1 MTSRP
6 GSDRPGTDRDG
17 DGASTGNA
25 AVDRIVER
33 FGGIRPMAHKLDTP
47 VTTVQGWKK
56 RGAIPLARHADLR
69 TAAAKYRI
77 KLDDADLDAAT
88 PSEDRPTDA
97 ASAVVITPAET
108 VPVVEPVPTASPAD
122 TIPGADTPSAGTTAG
137 PVNKLQP
144 SDALIPPATPL
155 GATDGLSDTPKTEAE
170 KAAETKADPLKPADS
185 SKADS
190 SKAASSKPDDVKSDA
205 IKPAPFKA
213 DTAKPDMAKP
223 VTAKPATAAA
233 SDEPKT
239 ASAAASSP
247 KPSAGTGTTGSAG
260 YNRGDSEPARP
271 TIAPT
276 PSYIDEPRS
285 GSGFATALSVVA
297 LLVGAAALSAPWWGP
312 ALPGWPSPAAPAPA
326 QTSASAPADPA
337 LRAQIQQ
344 LVDRV
349 GQLEQRPSAE
359 PGTGGNGE
367 TADIAALTQRVDALE
382 QRPAAAAPDT
392 GIADAQKALADRLA
406 ALEQKVSAADAEAQ
420 TVQELRGEIDSLK
433 QQVASVNQAVTQR
446 QDAATAS
453 QALVLAAGQLR
464 AALSGGQPF
473 QQDLQAVRALNIA
486 DPAVTQPLDA
496 LAPYAAKGI
505 PTRAQLTDRFEPL
518 ASEIVRADIR
528 GEGNSWIDS
537 AVGKLSTLVTV
548 RREGGGVVGTTAD
561 AVVARAEAAL
571 NEGNLAKAVEELS
584 TLQGPAAQTV
594 GPWLADA
601 KARLA
606 ADQAARQLND
616 SAIALMTTAAGGKG
630 TAQ

>member
-6 GSDRPGTDRDG
+6 GSERPGTDRDG

-69 TAAAKYRI
+69 TAAAKHRI

-97 ASAVVITPAET
+97 AAAVIVPPAPADT
-108 VPVVEPVPTASPAD
+108 VPAVDPVVDPVPAASPAD
-122 TIPGADTPSAGTTAG
+122 TIPGADTPSAGTIAG
-137 PVNKLQP
+137 PVSELQS
-144 SDALIPPATPL
+144 SDALIPPATPV
-155 GATDGLSDTPKTEAE
+155 GATDSLSDTPKSEAE
-170 KAAETKADPLKPADS
+170 KAEDA
-185 SKADS
+185 
-190 SKAASSKPDDVKSDA
+190 KSD
-205 IKPAPFKA
+205 PFKT
-213 DTAKPDMAKP
+213 DTAKSDTARPDT
-223 VTAKPATAAA
+223 VTA

-239 ASAAASSP
+239 TASSST
-247 KPSAGTGTTGSAG
+247 PSGTTGSAG
-260 YNRGDSEPARP
+260 YGRAESEPSRP

-326 QTSASAPADPA
+326 QSSAAAPADPA

-349 GQLEQRPSAE
+349 GKLEQRPAAA
-359 PGTGGNGE
+359 PANGGNGD
-367 TADIAALTQRVDALE
+367 AAAGIAALTQRIDALE
-382 QRPAAAAPDT
+382 QRPAAPAADS
-392 GIADAQKALADRLA
+392 GVADAQKALADRIA
-406 ALEQKVSAADAEAQ
+406 SLEQKVTAAAGNAQ
-420 TVQELRGEIDSLK
+420 AAQELRGEVDSLK
-433 QQVASVNQAVTQR
+433 QQVTSVNQSVAQR
-446 QDAATAS
+446 QDAATAA

-464 AALSGGQPF
+464 SSLSGGQPF

-486 DPAVTQPLDA
+486 DAGVTQPLDA
-496 LAPYAAKGI
+496 VAPYAAKGI

-518 ASEIVRADIR
+518 AGEIVRADIR

-571 NEGNLAKAVEELS
+571 NAGNLAKAVEELS
-584 TLQGPAAQTV
+584 TLQGPAAQTA
-594 GPWLADA
+594 GPWLTDA

-616 SAIALMTTAAGGKG
+616 RAIALMTTAAGGKG

>member
-6 GSDRPGTDRDG
+6 GSERPGTDRDG

-69 TAAAKYRI
+69 AAAAKHRI

-97 ASAVVITPAET
+97 AAVIPTTIAPAVT
-108 VPVVEPVPTASPAD
+108 AIDVTPVVEPVPTASPAD
-122 TIPGADTPSAGTTAG
+122 TIPGADTLAAGLTSGAATE
-137 PVNKLQP
+137 LQS

-155 GATDGLSDTPKTEAE
+155 GTTGSLADTPKSDAP
-170 KAAETKADPLKPADS
+170 KAAE
-185 SKADS
+185 SKS
-190 SKAASSKPDDVKSDA
+190 E
-205 IKPAPFKA
+205 
-213 DTAKPDMAKP
+213 AKPDGIKPDAVKSGAAK
-223 VTAKPATAAA
+223 
-233 SDEPKT
+233 SDTVKSEAPKT
-239 ASAAASSP
+239 STGSWT
-247 KPSAGTGTTGSAG
+247 PSGTTGSAG
-260 YNRGDSEPARP
+260 YSRSDAEPSRP

-312 ALPGWPSPAAPAPA
+312 ALPGWPAPAAPAA
-326 QTSASAPADPA
+326 SSAAAPADPA

-349 GQLEQRPSAE
+349 GK
-359 PGTGGNGE
+359 
-367 TADIAALTQRVDALE
+367 LE
-382 QRPAAAAPDT
+382 QRPAASGNGGDAADLSALTQRIDALEKRPAATPDT
-392 GIADAQKALADRLA
+392 GAADAQKALADRLA
-406 ALEQKVSAADAEAQ
+406 ALEQKVTAAAGNAQ
-420 TVQELRGEIDSLK
+420 AAQQLQGEVDSLK
-433 QQVASVNQAVTQR
+433 QQVTSVNQAVSER
-446 QDAATAS
+446 QDAATAA

-464 AALSGGQPF
+464 ASLSGGQPF

-486 DPAVTQPLDA
+486 DPGVTQPLDA
-496 LAPYAAKGI
+496 VASYAAKGI
-505 PTRAQLTDRFEPL
+505 PTRAQLTDRFQPL
-518 ASEIVRADIR
+518 AGEIVRAEIR

-537 AVGKLSTLVTV
+537 VVGKLSTLVTV

-571 NEGNLAKAVEELS
+571 DAGNLAKAVEELS
-584 TLQGPAAQTV
+584 ALQGPAAQTAA
-594 GPWLADA
+594 PWLADA

-616 SAIALMTTAAGGKG
+616 RAIALMTTAAGGKG

>member
-6 GSDRPGTDRDG
+6 GSERPGTDRDG

-69 TAAAKYRI
+69 TAAAKHRI

-97 ASAVVITPAET
+97 ASSALITPADA
-108 VPVVEPVPTASPAD
+108 VPVVDPVVDPVPTASPAD
-122 TIPGADTPSAGTTAG
+122 TIPGADTPAPVSGLGTTAG
-137 PVNKLQP
+137 PVSELQS
-144 SDALIPPATPL
+144 SDALIPPATPI
-155 GATDGLSDTPKTEAE
+155 GAADNLSETE
-170 KAAETKADPLKPADS
+170 KAEDAKADPFKTDAT
-185 SKADS
+185 
-190 SKAASSKPDDVKSDA
+190 KPDTASDA
-205 IKPAPFKA
+205 PK
-213 DTAKPDMAKP
+213 
-223 VTAKPATAAA
+223 TAAA
-233 SDEPKT
+233 
-239 ASAAASSP
+239 ASTWT
-247 KPSAGTGTTGSAG
+247 PSGTTGSAG
-260 YNRGDSEPARP
+260 YSRSDSEPARP

-312 ALPGWPSPAAPAPA
+312 ALPGWPSPAAPAPT
-326 QTSASAPADPA
+326 QSSAAAPADLA

-349 GQLEQRPSAE
+349 GTLEQRPAAA
-359 PGTGGNGE
+359 PANGGNGE
-367 TADIAALTQRVDALE
+367 AAAGLSALTQRIDALE

-392 GIADAQKALADRLA
+392 GVADAQKALADRLA
-406 ALEQKVSAADAEAQ
+406 ALEQKVSAAAGNAQ
-420 TVQELRGEIDSLK
+420 AAQELRGEVDSLK
-433 QQVASVNQAVTQR
+433 QQVTSVNQAVTQR
-446 QDAATAS
+446 QDAATAA

-464 AALSGGQPF
+464 ASLSGGQPF

-486 DPAVTQPLDA
+486 DTGVTQPLDA
-496 LAPYAAKGI
+496 VAPYAAKGI

-518 ASEIVRADIR
+518 AGEIVRADIR
-528 GEGNSWIDS
+528 GEGNGWIDS

-548 RREGGGVVGTTAD
+548 RREGGGVVGTTSD

-571 NEGNLAKAVEELS
+571 SEGNLAKAVEELS
-584 TLQGPAAQTV
+584 TLQGPAAQTA

-616 SAIALMTTAAGGKG
+616 RAIALMTTAAGGKG

>member
-6 GSDRPGTDRDG
+6 GSERPGTDRDG

-69 TAAAKYRI
+69 TAAAKHRI

-97 ASAVVITPAET
+97 ASAAVIIPATPADA
-108 VPVVEPVPTASPAD
+108 VPVVDPVPTASPAD
-122 TIPGADTPSAGTTAG
+122 TIPGADTPAAVSGLGTTAG
-137 PVNKLQP
+137 PVNELQS
-144 SDALIPPATPL
+144 SDALIPPATPI
-155 GATDGLSDTPKTEAE
+155 GATDGLSDTPKSETE
-170 KAAETKADPLKPADS
+170 KAEDTKADPLKT
-185 SKADS
+185 
-190 SKAASSKPDDVKSDA
+190 
-205 IKPAPFKA
+205 
-213 DTAKPDMAKP
+213 DTAKPD
-223 VTAKPATAAA
+223 TA

-239 ASAAASSP
+239 ATPASSWT
-247 KPSAGTGTTGSAG
+247 SSGTTGSAG
-260 YNRGDSEPARP
+260 YSRGDSEPARP

-312 ALPGWPSPAAPAPA
+312 ALPGWPSPAAPA
-326 QTSASAPADPA
+326 SAPSSAAAPADPA

-349 GQLEQRPSAE
+349 GKLEQRPAAA
-359 PGTGGNGE
+359 PGNDGNGE
-367 TADIAALTQRVDALE
+367 AAAGLAALTQRIDALE

-392 GIADAQKALADRLA
+392 GVADAQKALADRLA
-406 ALEQKVSAADAEAQ
+406 ALEQKVSAAAGNAQ
-420 TVQELRGEIDSLK
+420 AAQELRGEVDSLK
-433 QQVASVNQAVTQR
+433 QQVTSVNQTVAQR
-446 QDAATAS
+446 QDAATAA

-464 AALSGGQPF
+464 SSLSGGQPF

-486 DPAVTQPLDA
+486 DAGVTQPLDA
-496 LAPYAAKGI
+496 VAPYAAKGI

-518 ASEIVRADIR
+518 AGEIVRADIR

-561 AVVARAEAAL
+561 AAVARAEAAL
-571 NEGNLAKAVEELS
+571 NAGNLAKAVEELS
-584 TLQGPAAQTV
+584 TLQGPAAQTA

-616 SAIALMTTAAGGKG
+616 RAIALMTTAAGGKG

>member
-6 GSDRPGTDRDG
+6 GSERPGTDRDG

-69 TAAAKYRI
+69 TAAAKHRI

-97 ASAVVITPAET
+97 ASAAVIPPADA
-108 VPVVEPVPTASPAD
+108 VPVVDPIVEPVPTASPAD
-122 TIPGADTPSAGTTAG
+122 TIPGSDTPAPASGLGTTAG
-137 PVNKLQP
+137 PVNELQS
-144 SDALIPPATPL
+144 SDALIPPATPI
-155 GATDGLSDTPKTEAE
+155 GATDSLSETEKSETE
-170 KAAETKADPLKPADS
+170 KAQDAKADPF
-185 SKADS
+185 
-190 SKAASSKPDDVKSDA
+190 KSDA
-205 IKPAPFKA
+205 
-213 DTAKPDMAKP
+213 AKPD
-223 VTAKPATAAA
+223 TA
-233 SDEPKT
+233 SDAPKT
-239 ASAAASSP
+239 TASTWT
-247 KPSAGTGTTGSAG
+247 PSGTTGSAG
-260 YNRGDSEPARP
+260 YSRSESEPARP

-312 ALPGWPSPAAPAPA
+312 ALPGWPSPAAPAPV
-326 QTSASAPADPA
+326 QSSAAAPADPA

-349 GQLEQRPSAE
+349 GKLEQRPAAA
-359 PGTGGNGE
+359 PGNNGNGD
-367 TADIAALTQRVDALE
+367 AAAGLAALTERIDALE
-382 QRPAAAAPDT
+382 KRPAAAAPDT
-392 GIADAQKALADRLA
+392 GVADAQKALADRLA
-406 ALEQKVSAADAEAQ
+406 ALEQKVSASAGNAQ
-420 TVQELRGEIDSLK
+420 AAQELRGEVDSLK
-433 QQVASVNQAVTQR
+433 QQVTSVNQAVTQR
-446 QDAATAS
+446 QDAATAA

-464 AALSGGQPF
+464 ASLSGGQPF

-486 DPAVTQPLDA
+486 DAGVTQPLDA
-496 LAPYAAKGI
+496 VAPYAAKGI

-518 ASEIVRADIR
+518 AGEIVRADIR

-548 RREGGGVVGTTAD
+548 RREGGGVVGTTSD

-584 TLQGPAAQTV
+584 TLQGPAAQTAA
-594 GPWLADA
+594 PWLTDA

-616 SAIALMTTAAGGKG
+616 RAIALMTTAAGGKG

>member
-6 GSDRPGTDRDG
+6 GSERPGTDRDG

-69 TAAAKYRI
+69 AAAAKHRI

-97 ASAVVITPAET
+97 SAAAVITPPPTTIDA
-108 VPVVEPVPTASPAD
+108 VPVVDPAPTASPAD
-122 TIPGADTPSAGTTAG
+122 TIPGADTPATGATTGAVTELQSA
-137 PVNKLQP
+137 
-144 SDALIPPATPL
+144 DALILPVTPV
-155 GATDGLSDTPKTEAE
+155 GATDSLTDLPKSDAE
-170 KAAETKADPLKPADS
+170 KAGETKDEAKTDGI
-185 SKADS
+185 
-190 SKAASSKPDDVKSDA
+190 KS
-205 IKPAPFKA
+205 
-213 DTAKPDMAKP
+213 
-223 VTAKPATAAA
+223 
-233 SDEPKT
+233 EGPKT
-239 ASAAASSP
+239 TASTGSWTPSGAA
-247 KPSAGTGTTGSAG
+247 GSAG
-260 YNRGDSEPARP
+260 YSRSADAEPVRP
-271 TIAPT
+271 TITPT
-276 PSYIDEPRS
+276 PSYIEEPRS
-285 GSGFATALSVVA
+285 NGGFATALSVVA

-312 ALPGWPSPAAPAPA
+312 ALPGWPSPAVPAA
-326 QTSASAPADPA
+326 SSAAAPADPA

-349 GQLEQRPSAE
+349 GK
-359 PGTGGNGE
+359 
-367 TADIAALTQRVDALE
+367 LE
-382 QRPAAAAPDT
+382 QRPAASGNGGNGADLSALTQRIDALEKRPAAPPDT
-392 GIADAQKALADRLA
+392 GAADAQKALADRLA
-406 ALEQKVSAADAEAQ
+406 ALEQKVTAASGNAQ
-420 TVQELRGEIDSLK
+420 AAQQLRGEVDSLK
-433 QQVASVNQAVTQR
+433 QQVTSVNQAVSER
-446 QDAATAS
+446 QDAATAA

-464 AALSGGQPF
+464 ASLSGGQPF

-486 DPAVTQPLDA
+486 DAGVTQPLDA
-496 LAPYAAKGI
+496 VAPYAAKGI
-505 PTRAQLTDRFEPL
+505 PTRAQLTDRFQPL
-518 ASEIVRADIR
+518 AGEIVRAEIR

-571 NEGNLAKAVEELS
+571 AAGNLAKAVEELS
-584 TLQGPAAQTV
+584 ALQGPAAQTAA
-594 GPWLADA
+594 PWLADA

-616 SAIALMTTAAGGKG
+616 RAIALMTTAAGGKG

>member
-6 GSDRPGTDRDG
+6 GSERPGTDRDG

-69 TAAAKYRI
+69 AAAAKHRI

-88 PSEDRPTDA
+88 PSEDRPTD
-97 ASAVVITPAET
+97 SAVIIPAAT
-108 VPVVEPVPTASPAD
+108 TIDVPPVADPVPTASPAD
-122 TIPGADTPSAGTTAG
+122 TIPGADLPTAG
-137 PVNKLQP
+137 LTSGAATELQS
-144 SDALIPPATPL
+144 SDALIPPAMPL
-155 GATDGLSDTPKTEAE
+155 GTTDSLADTPKSDAP
-170 KAAETKADPLKPADS
+170 KAAEIKS
-185 SKADS
+185 E
-190 SKAASSKPDDVKSDA
+190 SKPDGIKSDA
-205 IKPAPFKA
+205 VKSG
-213 DTAKPDMAKP
+213 TAK
-223 VTAKPATAAA
+223 
-233 SDEPKT
+233 SDGPKT
-239 ASAAASSP
+239 STGSWT
-247 KPSAGTGTTGSAG
+247 PSGTTGSAG
-260 YNRGDSEPARP
+260 YGRSADAEPSRP

-276 PSYIDEPRS
+276 ITPAPSYIDEPRS

-312 ALPGWPSPAAPAPA
+312 ALPGWPAPAAPAA
-326 QTSASAPADPA
+326 SSAAAPADPA

-349 GQLEQRPSAE
+349 GK
-359 PGTGGNGE
+359 
-367 TADIAALTQRVDALE
+367 LE
-382 QRPAAAAPDT
+382 QRPAAGGATNGAGDGTATVDLSALTQRIDALEKRPAATPDT
-392 GIADAQKALADRLA
+392 GVADAQKALADRLA
-406 ALEQKVSAADAEAQ
+406 ALEQKVTAAAGNAQ
-420 TVQELRGEIDSLK
+420 AAQQLKGEVDSLK
-433 QQVASVNQAVTQR
+433 QQVTSVNQAVNER
-446 QDAATAS
+446 QDAATAA

-464 AALSGGQPF
+464 ASLSGGQPF

-486 DPAVTQPLDA
+486 DAGVTQPLDA
-496 LAPYAAKGI
+496 VASYAAKGI
-505 PTRAQLTDRFEPL
+505 PTRAQLTDRFQPL
-518 ASEIVRADIR
+518 AGEIVRAEIR

-571 NEGNLAKAVEELS
+571 DAGNLAKAVEELS
-584 TLQGPAAQTV
+584 ALQGPAAQTAA
-594 GPWLADA
+594 PWLADA

-616 SAIALMTTAAGGKG
+616 RAIALMTTAAGGKG